1 MGSFYR
7 SNIYADIFWVG
18 DRDSEVG
25 IVKVDSAPTN
35 GTEGTGAGVLEK
47 GSLIICTDDGILY
60 ENRGTKA
67 DPTWN
72 AVGEVESASI
82 ADGAITEDKLAN
94 DAVTTDKIAD
104 DAVTTDKI
112 ADGAV
117 TEDELNDS
125 VAGEGLEGGAGDPLK
140 LVISEDTIDEPDEA
154 VLVLGDT
161 NHEVTFTADVAGTAA
176 HVYSIEIEDPEG
188 TLDQPLSVEDSNY
201 AIVIKPA
208 TDGSGV
214 ITSNANDV
222 ISAFNTHADSHN
234 IPITAS
240 LESGTGAD
248 PVVPEGPSYLDNG
261 VDGTVGYKGQILFDS
276 DFIYISVEESTVAVG
291 NWKKTTLATIS

>member
-7 SNIYADIFWVG
+7 SNIYADAVWVG

-25 IVKVDSAPTN
+25 IVKVDSAPTD

-82 ADGAITEDKLAN
+82 ANDAITTDKLAN

-104 DAVTTDKI
+104 
-112 ADGAV
+112 GAV
-117 TEDELNDS
+117 TEAELNDS

-140 LVISEDTIDEPDEA
+140 VAFSEETVTEPDEA

-188 TLDQPLSVEDSNY
+188 ELDQSLSVEDSNY

-240 LESGTGAD
+240 VESGNGTD

-261 VDGTVGYKGQILFDS
+261 IDGTVGYKGQILFDTTTL
-276 DFIYISVEESTVAVG
+276 YISIDDSTVSQS
-291 NWKKTTLATIS
+291 NWKKADLEDIS